1 MSKELNIVAIQAN
14 LTWGNPA
21 KNRLYFEQVINKLTS
36 DTDLVVL
43 PEMFSTG
50 FTMNPSSVSETMN
63 GATVSW
69 MINMAKTR
77 DMAIIGSIVI
87 QDNNQYFNR
96 AVFVYPSGHFE
107 FYDKRHLF
115 SLAGEDRQY
124 TPGTN
129 RIVINFKGWRICPF
143 ICYDLRFPVWSRN
156 TDNYDVLLFMANWP
170 IPRIDA
176 WDTLLKAR
184 AIENL
189 SYCIGV
195 NRIGE
200 DENGYQYNGHT
211 SAYNFLGEKVAST
224 SEGKEDLLYCKISK
238 TKLHEFRQKLNF
250 LKDQDSFKI
259 QN

>member
-14 LTWGNPA
+14 LTWGNPE

-36 DTDLVVL
+36 NTNLVVL

-50 FTMNPSSVSETMN
+50 FTMKPSSVSETMN

-69 MINMAKTR
+69 MINMAKTH
-77 DMAIIGSIVI
+77 DIGIIGSMVI
-87 QDNNQYFNR
+87 QENNQYFNR
-96 AVFVYPSGHFE
+96 AIFVHPSGHLE
-107 FYDKRHLF
+107 IYDKRHLF

-129 RIVINFKGWRICPF
+129 RIVIQFKGWRICPF

-184 AIENL
+184 AIENM

-224 SEGKEDLLYCKISK
+224 AEGKEDVLHCKISK
-238 TKLHEFRQKLNF
+238 TKLDEFRQKLNF

-259 QN
+259 QK

>member
-14 LTWGNPA
+14 LTWGNPE

-36 DTDLVVL
+36 NTNLVVL

-50 FTMNPSSVSETMN
+50 FTMKPSSVSETMN

-69 MINMAKTR
+69 MINMAKTHNIG
-77 DMAIIGSIVI
+77 IIGSMVI
-87 QDNNQYFNR
+87 QENNQYFNR
-96 AVFVYPSGHFE
+96 AIFVHPSGSLE
-107 FYDKRHLF
+107 IYDKRHLF

-129 RIVINFKGWRICPF
+129 RIVIQFKGWRICPF

-156 TDNYDVLLFMANWP
+156 TDNYDLLLFMANWP

-184 AIENL
+184 AIENM

-224 SEGKEDLLYCKISK
+224 AEGKEDVLHCEISK
-238 TKLHEFRQKLNF
+238 TKLDEFRQKLNF

-259 QN
+259 QK

>member
-14 LTWGNPA
+14 LTWVNPE

-36 DTDLVVL
+36 NTNLVVL

-50 FTMNPSSVSETMN
+50 FTMKPSSVSETMN
-63 GATVSW
+63 GTTVSW
-69 MINMAKTR
+69 MINMAKTH
-77 DMAIIGSIVI
+77 DIGIIGSMVI
-87 QDNNQYFNR
+87 QENNQYFNR
-96 AVFVYPSGHFE
+96 AIFVHPSGSLE
-107 FYDKRHLF
+107 IYDKRHLF

-129 RIVINFKGWRICPF
+129 RIVIQFKGWRICPF
-143 ICYDLRFPVWSRN
+143 VCYDLRFPVWSRN

-184 AIENL
+184 AIENM

-195 NRIGE
+195 NRVGLDANNHEYPGHSRTFDVLGKRIDTLPIGLEATELLILTKDHVMKNRKKLGFLE
-200 DENGYQYNGHT
+200 DRDLFN
-211 SAYNFLGEKVAST
+211 LKV
-224 SEGKEDLLYCKISK
+224 
-238 TKLHEFRQKLNF
+238 
-250 LKDQDSFKI
+250 
-259 QN
+259 

>member
-14 LTWGNPA
+14 LTWGNPE

-36 DTDLVVL
+36 NTNLVVL

-50 FTMNPSSVSETMN
+50 FTMKPSSVSETMN

-69 MINMAKTR
+69 MINMAKTHNIG
-77 DMAIIGSIVI
+77 IIGSMVI
-87 QDNNQYFNR
+87 QENNQYFNR
-96 AVFVYPSGHFE
+96 AIFVHPSGSLE
-107 FYDKRHLF
+107 IYDKRHLF

-129 RIVINFKGWRICPF
+129 RIVIQFKGWRICPF

-156 TDNYDVLLFMANWP
+156 TDNYDLLLFMANWP

-184 AIENL
+184 AIENM

-224 SEGKEDLLYCKISK
+224 AEGNEDVLHCEISK
-238 TKLHEFRQKLNF
+238 TKLDEFRQKLNF

-259 QN
+259 QK

>member
-14 LTWGNPA
+14 LTWVNPE

-36 DTDLVVL
+36 NTNLVVL

-50 FTMNPSSVSETMN
+50 FTMKPSSVSETMN
-63 GATVSW
+63 GTTVSW
-69 MINMAKTR
+69 MINMAKTY
-77 DMAIIGSIVI
+77 DIGIIGSMVI
-87 QDNNQYFNR
+87 QENNQYFNR
-96 AVFVYPSGHFE
+96 AIFVHPSGHLE
-107 FYDKRHLF
+107 IYDKRHLF

-129 RIVINFKGWRICPF
+129 RIVIQFKGWRICPF

-184 AIENL
+184 AIENM

-224 SEGKEDLLYCKISK
+224 AEGKEDVLHCEISK
-238 TKLHEFRQKLNF
+238 TKLDEFRQKLNF

-259 QN
+259 QK

>member
-14 LTWGNPA
+14 LTWGNPE
-21 KNRLYFEQVINKLTS
+21 KNRLYFEQVINKLTLN
-36 DTDLVVL
+36 TNLVVL

-50 FTMNPSSVSETMN
+50 FTMKPSSVSETMN

-69 MINMAKTR
+69 MINMAKTHNIG
-77 DMAIIGSIVI
+77 IIGSMVI
-87 QDNNQYFNR
+87 QENNQYFNR
-96 AVFVYPSGHFE
+96 AIFVHPSGSLE
-107 FYDKRHLF
+107 IYDKRHLF

-124 TPGTN
+124 TSGTN
-129 RIVINFKGWRICPF
+129 RIVIQFKGWRICPF

>member
-14 LTWGNPA
+14 LTWGNPE

-36 DTDLVVL
+36 NTNLVVL

-50 FTMNPSSVSETMN
+50 FSMKPSSVSETMN

-69 MINMAKTR
+69 MINMAKTHNIG
-77 DMAIIGSIVI
+77 IIGSMVI
-87 QDNNQYFNR
+87 QENNQYFNR
-96 AVFVYPSGHFE
+96 AIFVHPSGSLE
-107 FYDKRHLF
+107 IYDKRHLF

-124 TPGTN
+124 TSGTN
-129 RIVINFKGWRICPF
+129 RIVIQFKGWRICPF
-143 ICYDLRFPVWSRN
+143 VCYDLRFPVWSRN

-184 AIENL
+184 AIENM

-224 SEGKEDLLYCKISK
+224 AEGKEDVLHCEISK
-238 TKLHEFRQKLNF
+238 TKLDEFRQKLNF

-259 QN
+259 QK

>member
-14 LTWGNPA
+14 LTWGNPE
-21 KNRLYFEQVINKLTS
+21 KNRLYFEQVINKLTLN
-36 DTDLVVL
+36 TNLVVL

-50 FTMNPSSVSETMN
+50 FTMKPSSVSETMN
-63 GATVSW
+63 GTTVSW
-69 MINMAKTR
+69 MINMAKTH
-77 DMAIIGSIVI
+77 DIGIIGSMVI
-87 QDNNQYFNR
+87 QENNQYFNR
-96 AVFVYPSGHFE
+96 AIFVHPSGSLE
-107 FYDKRHLF
+107 IYDKRHLF

-129 RIVINFKGWRICPF
+129 RIVIQFKGWRICPF

-184 AIENL
+184 AIENM

-224 SEGKEDLLYCKISK
+224 AEGKEDVLHCEISK
-238 TKLHEFRQKLNF
+238 TKLDEFRQKLNF

-259 QN
+259 QK

>member
-14 LTWGNPA
+14 LIWGNPE

-36 DTDLVVL
+36 NTNLVVL

-50 FTMNPSSVSETMN
+50 FTMKPSSVSETMN

-69 MINMAKTR
+69 MINMAKTHNIG
-77 DMAIIGSIVI
+77 IIGSMVI
-87 QDNNQYFNR
+87 QENNQYFNR
-96 AVFVYPSGHFE
+96 AIFVHPSGSLE
-107 FYDKRHLF
+107 IYDKRHLF

-129 RIVINFKGWRICPF
+129 RIVIQFKGWRICPF

-176 WDTLLKAR
+176 WAVSYTHLTLP
-184 AIENL
+184 
-189 SYCIGV
+189 
-195 NRIGE
+195 
-200 DENGYQYNGHT
+200 T
-211 SAYNFLGEKVAST
+211 S
-224 SEGKEDLLYCKISK
+224 DLV
-238 TKLHEFRQKLNF
+238 
-250 LKDQDSFKI
+250 
-259 QN
+259 

>member
-36 DTDLVVL
+36 DTDLVVM

-69 MINMAKTR
+69 MINMAKTHNIG
-77 DMAIIGSIVI
+77 IIGSMVI
-87 QDNNQYFNR
+87 QENNQYFNR
-96 AVFVYPSGHFE
+96 AIFVHPSGSLE
-107 FYDKRHLF
+107 IYDKRHLF

-129 RIVINFKGWRICPF
+129 RIVIQFKGWRICPF

-184 AIENL
+184 AIENM

-224 SEGKEDLLYCKISK
+224 AEGKEDVLHCEISK
-238 TKLHEFRQKLNF
+238 TKLDEFRQKLNF

-259 QN
+259 QK

>member
-14 LTWGNPA
+14 LTWVNPE

-36 DTDLVVL
+36 NTNLVVL

-50 FTMNPSSVSETMN
+50 FTMKPSSVSETMN

-69 MINMAKTR
+69 MINMAKTHNIG
-77 DMAIIGSIVI
+77 IIGSMVI
-87 QDNNQYFNR
+87 QENNQYFNR
-96 AVFVYPSGHFE
+96 AIFVHPSGSLE
-107 FYDKRHLF
+107 IYDKRHLF

-129 RIVINFKGWRICPF
+129 RIVIQFKGWRICPF

-156 TDNYDVLLFMANWP
+156 TDNYDLLLFMANWP

-184 AIENL
+184 AIENM

-224 SEGKEDLLYCKISK
+224 AEGKEDVLHCEISK
-238 TKLHEFRQKLNF
+238 TKLDEFRQKLNF

-259 QN
+259 QK

>member
-14 LTWGNPA
+14 LTWVNPE

-36 DTDLVVL
+36 NTNLVVL

-50 FTMNPSSVSETMN
+50 FTMKPSSVSETMN
-63 GATVSW
+63 GTTVSW
-69 MINMAKTR
+69 MINMAKTY
-77 DMAIIGSIVI
+77 DIGIIGSMVI
-87 QDNNQYFNR
+87 QENNQYFNR
-96 AVFVYPSGHFE
+96 AIFVHPSGHLE
-107 FYDKRHLF
+107 IYDKRHLF

-129 RIVINFKGWRICPF
+129 RIVIQFKGWRICPF

-156 TDNYDVLLFMANWP
+156 TDNYDLLLFMANWP

-184 AIENL
+184 AIENM

-224 SEGKEDLLYCKISK
+224 AEGKEDVLHCEISK
-238 TKLHEFRQKLNF
+238 TKLDEFRQKLNF

-259 QN
+259 QK

>member
-14 LTWGNPA
+14 LTWGNPE

-36 DTDLVVL
+36 NTNLVVL

-50 FTMNPSSVSETMN
+50 FTMKPSSVSETMN

-69 MINMAKTR
+69 MINMAKTHNIG
-77 DMAIIGSIVI
+77 IIGSMVI
-87 QDNNQYFNR
+87 QENNQYFNR
-96 AVFVYPSGHFE
+96 AIFVHPSGSLE
-107 FYDKRHLF
+107 IYDKRHLF

-129 RIVINFKGWRICPF
+129 RIVIQFKGWRICPF

-184 AIENL
+184 AIENM

-224 SEGKEDLLYCKISK
+224 AEGNEDVLHCEISK
-238 TKLHEFRQKLNF
+238 TKLDEFRQKLNF

-259 QN
+259 QK

>member
-14 LTWGNPA
+14 LTWGNPE
-21 KNRLYFEQVINKLTS
+21 KNRLYFEQVINKLTLN
-36 DTDLVVL
+36 TNLVVL

-50 FTMNPSSVSETMN
+50 FTMKPSSVSETMN

-69 MINMAKTR
+69 MINMAKTHNIG
-77 DMAIIGSIVI
+77 IIGSMVI
-87 QDNNQYFNR
+87 QENNQYFNR
-96 AVFVYPSGHFE
+96 AIFVHPSGSLE
-107 FYDKRHLF
+107 IYDKRHLF

-129 RIVINFKGWRICPF
+129 RIVIQFKGWRICPF

-184 AIENL
+184 AIENM

-224 SEGKEDLLYCKISK
+224 AEGKEDVLHCEISK
-238 TKLHEFRQKLNF
+238 TKLDEFRQKLNF

-259 QN
+259 QK

>member
-14 LTWGNPA
+14 LTWGNPE
-21 KNRLYFEQVINKLTS
+21 KNRLYFEQVINKLTLN
-36 DTDLVVL
+36 TNLVVL

-50 FTMNPSSVSETMN
+50 FTMKPSSVSETMN
-63 GATVSW
+63 GTTVSW
-69 MINMAKTR
+69 MINMAKTH
-77 DMAIIGSIVI
+77 DIGIIGSMVI
-87 QDNNQYFNR
+87 QENNQYFNR
-96 AVFVYPSGHFE
+96 AIFVHPSGSLE
-107 FYDKRHLF
+107 IYDKRHLF

-124 TPGTN
+124 TSGTN
-129 RIVINFKGWRICPF
+129 RIVIQFKGWRICPF

-184 AIENL
+184 AIENM

-224 SEGKEDLLYCKISK
+224 AEGKEDVLHCEISK
-238 TKLHEFRQKLNF
+238 TKLDEFRQKLNF

-259 QN
+259 QK

>member
-14 LTWGNPA
+14 LTWGNPE
-21 KNRLYFEQVINKLTS
+21 KKRLYFEQVINKLTS
-36 DTDLVVL
+36 NTNLVVL

-50 FTMNPSSVSETMN
+50 FTMKPSSVSETMN

-69 MINMAKTR
+69 MINMAKTHNIG
-77 DMAIIGSIVI
+77 IIGSMVI
-87 QDNNQYFNR
+87 QENNQYFNR
-96 AVFVYPSGHFE
+96 AIFVHPSGSLE
-107 FYDKRHLF
+107 IYDKRHLF

-129 RIVINFKGWRICPF
+129 RIVIQFKGWRICPF

-184 AIENL
+184 AIENM

-224 SEGKEDLLYCKISK
+224 AEGNEDVLHCEISK
-238 TKLHEFRQKLNF
+238 TKLDEFRQKLNF

-259 QN
+259 QK

>member
-14 LTWGNPA
+14 LTWGNPE

-36 DTDLVVL
+36 NTNLVVL

-50 FTMNPSSVSETMN
+50 FTMKPSSVSETMN

-69 MINMAKTR
+69 MINMAKTHNIG
-77 DMAIIGSIVI
+77 IIGSMVI
-87 QDNNQYFNR
+87 QENNQYFNR
-96 AVFVYPSGHFE
+96 AIFVHPSGSLE
-107 FYDKRHLF
+107 IYDKRHLF

-129 RIVINFKGWRICPF
+129 RIVIQFKGWRICPF

-184 AIENL
+184 AIENM

-224 SEGKEDLLYCKISK
+224 AEGKEDVLHCEISK
-238 TKLHEFRQKLNF
+238 TKLDEFRQKLNF

-259 QN
+259 QK

>member
-14 LTWGNPA
+14 LTWVNPE

-36 DTDLVVL
+36 NTNLVVL

-50 FTMNPSSVSETMN
+50 FTMKPSSVSETMN
-63 GATVSW
+63 GTTVSW
-69 MINMAKTR
+69 MINMAKTY
-77 DMAIIGSIVI
+77 DIGIIGSMVI
-87 QDNNQYFNR
+87 QENNQYFNR
-96 AVFVYPSGHFE
+96 AIFVHPSGHLE
-107 FYDKRHLF
+107 IYDKRHLF

-129 RIVINFKGWRICPF
+129 RIVIQFKGWRICPF

-184 AIENL
+184 AIENM

-224 SEGKEDLLYCKISK
+224 AEGNEDVLHCEISK
-238 TKLHEFRQKLNF
+238 TKLDEFRQKLNF

-259 QN
+259 QK

>member
-14 LTWGNPA
+14 LTWGNPE
-21 KNRLYFEQVINKLTS
+21 KNRLYFEQVINKLTLN
-36 DTDLVVL
+36 TNLVVL

-50 FTMNPSSVSETMN
+50 FTMKPSSVSETMN

-69 MINMAKTR
+69 MINMAKTHNIG
-77 DMAIIGSIVI
+77 IIGSMVI
-87 QDNNQYFNR
+87 QENNQYFNR
-96 AVFVYPSGHFE
+96 AIFVHPSGSLE
-107 FYDKRHLF
+107 IYDKRHLF

-129 RIVINFKGWRICPF
+129 RIVIQFKGWRICPF

-184 AIENL
+184 AIENM

-224 SEGKEDLLYCKISK
+224 AEGNEDVLHCEISK
-238 TKLHEFRQKLNF
+238 TKLDEFRQKLNF

-259 QN
+259 QK

>member
-14 LTWGNPA
+14 LTWVNPE
-21 KNRLYFEQVINKLTS
+21 KNRLYFEQVINKLTLN
-36 DTDLVVL
+36 TNLVVL

-50 FTMNPSSVSETMN
+50 FTMKPSSVSETMN

-69 MINMAKTR
+69 MINMAKTY
-77 DMAIIGSIVI
+77 DIGIIGSMVI
-87 QDNNQYFNR
+87 QENNQYFNR
-96 AVFVYPSGHFE
+96 AIFVHPSGHLE
-107 FYDKRHLF
+107 IYDKRHLF

-129 RIVINFKGWRICPF
+129 RIVIQFKGWRICPF

-156 TDNYDVLLFMANWP
+156 TDNYDLLLFMANWP

-184 AIENL
+184 AIENM

-224 SEGKEDLLYCKISK
+224 AEGKEDVLHCEISK
-238 TKLHEFRQKLNF
+238 TKLDEFRQKLNF

-259 QN
+259 QK

>member
-14 LTWGNPA
+14 LTWVNPE

-36 DTDLVVL
+36 NTNLVVL

-50 FTMNPSSVSETMN
+50 FTMKPSSVSETMN
-63 GATVSW
+63 GTTVSW
-69 MINMAKTR
+69 MINMAKTY
-77 DMAIIGSIVI
+77 DIGIIGSMVI
-87 QDNNQYFNR
+87 QENNQYFNR
-96 AVFVYPSGHFE
+96 AIFVHPSGSLE
-107 FYDKRHLF
+107 IYDKRHLF

-129 RIVINFKGWRICPF
+129 RIVIQFKGWRICPF

-156 TDNYDVLLFMANWP
+156 TDNYDLLLFMANWP

-184 AIENL
+184 AIENM

-224 SEGKEDLLYCKISK
+224 AEGKEDVLHCEISK
-238 TKLHEFRQKLNF
+238 TKLDEFRQKLNF

-259 QN
+259 QK

>member
-14 LTWGNPA
+14 LTWGNPE

-36 DTDLVVL
+36 NTNLVVL

-50 FTMNPSSVSETMN
+50 FTMKPSSVSETMN

-69 MINMAKTR
+69 MINMAKTH
-77 DMAIIGSIVI
+77 DIGIIGSMVI
-87 QDNNQYFNR
+87 QENNQYFNR
-96 AVFVYPSGHFE
+96 AIFVHPSGHLE
-107 FYDKRHLF
+107 IYDKRHLF

-129 RIVINFKGWRICPF
+129 RIVIQFKGWRICPF

-184 AIENL
+184 AIENM

-224 SEGKEDLLYCKISK
+224 AEGKEDVLHCEISK
-238 TKLHEFRQKLNF
+238 TKLDEFRQKLNF

-259 QN
+259 QK

>member
-14 LTWGNPA
+14 LTWGNPE

-36 DTDLVVL
+36 NTNLVVL

-50 FTMNPSSVSETMN
+50 FTMKPSSVSETMN

-69 MINMAKTR
+69 MINMAKTHNIG
-77 DMAIIGSIVI
+77 IIGSMVI
-87 QDNNQYFNR
+87 QENNQYFNR
-96 AVFVYPSGHFE
+96 AIFVHPSGHLE
-107 FYDKRHLF
+107 IYDKRHLF

-129 RIVINFKGWRICPF
+129 RIVIQFKGWRICPF

-184 AIENL
+184 AIENM

-224 SEGKEDLLYCKISK
+224 AEGKEDVLHCEISK
-238 TKLHEFRQKLNF
+238 TKLDEFRQKLNF

-259 QN
+259 QK

>member
-14 LTWGNPA
+14 LTWGNPE

-36 DTDLVVL
+36 NTNLVVL

-50 FTMNPSSVSETMN
+50 FTMKPSSVSETMN

-69 MINMAKTR
+69 MINMAKTHNIG
-77 DMAIIGSIVI
+77 IIGSMVI
-87 QDNNQYFNR
+87 QENNQYFNR
-96 AVFVYPSGHFE
+96 AIFVHPSGSLE
-107 FYDKRHLF
+107 IYDKRHLF
-115 SLAGEDRQY
+115 SLAGEDKQY

-129 RIVINFKGWRICPF
+129 RIVIQFKGWRICPF

-184 AIENL
+184 AIENM

-211 SAYNFLGEKVAST
+211 YAYNFLGEKVAST
-224 SEGKEDLLYCKISK
+224 AEGNEDVLHCEISK
-238 TKLHEFRQKLNF
+238 TKLDEFRQKLNF

-259 QN
+259 QK

>member
-14 LTWGNPA
+14 LTWVNPE

-36 DTDLVVL
+36 NTNLVVL

-50 FTMNPSSVSETMN
+50 FTMKPSSVSETMN

-69 MINMAKTR
+69 MINMAKTHNIG
-77 DMAIIGSIVI
+77 IIGSMVI
-87 QDNNQYFNR
+87 QENNQYFNR
-96 AVFVYPSGHFE
+96 AIFVHPSGHLE
-107 FYDKRHLF
+107 IYDKRHLF

-129 RIVINFKGWRICPF
+129 RIVIQFKGWRICPF

-184 AIENL
+184 AIENM

-224 SEGKEDLLYCKISK
+224 AEGKEDVLHCEISK

-259 QN
+259 QK

>member
-21 KNRLYFEQVINKLTS
+21 KNRLYFEQMINKLAS

-50 FTMNPSSVSETMN
+50 FTMKPSSIFETMK
-63 GATVSW
+63 GTTVSW
-69 MINMAKTR
+69 MINMAKAH
-77 DMAIIGSIVI
+77 DIAVIGSIVI

-96 AVFVYPSGHFE
+96 AVFVHPSGQLE
-107 FYDKRHLF
+107 IYDKRHLF
-115 SLAGEDRQY
+115 GLAGEDILYSSGSKRL
-124 TPGTN
+124 
-129 RIVINFKGWRICPF
+129 IVHFKGWRICPL

-156 TDNYDVLLFMANWP
+156 TNNYDLLLFMANWP

-184 AIENL
+184 AIENM

-200 DENGYQYNGHT
+200 DTNGYQYNGHT
-211 SAYNFLGEKVAST
+211 TAYDFLGKEIART
-224 SEGKEDLLYCKISK
+224 TEGKEDLLQCVISK
-238 TKLHEFRQKLNF
+238 TLQEETRKKLSFLND
-250 LKDQDSFKI
+250 KDSFKI
-259 QN
+259 Q

>member
-14 LTWGNPA
+14 LTWVNPE

-36 DTDLVVL
+36 NTNLVVL

-50 FTMNPSSVSETMN
+50 FTMKPSSVSETMN
-63 GATVSW
+63 GTTVSW
-69 MINMAKTR
+69 MINMAKTY
-77 DMAIIGSIVI
+77 DIGIIGSMVI
-87 QDNNQYFNR
+87 QENNQYFNR
-96 AVFVYPSGHFE
+96 AIFVHPSGSLE
-107 FYDKRHLF
+107 IYDKRHLF

-129 RIVINFKGWRICPF
+129 RIVIQFKGWRICPF

>member
-14 LTWGNPA
+14 LIWGNPE

-36 DTDLVVL
+36 NTNLVVL

-50 FTMNPSSVSETMN
+50 FTMKPSSVSETMN

-69 MINMAKTR
+69 MINMAKTHNIG
-77 DMAIIGSIVI
+77 IIGSMVI
-87 QDNNQYFNR
+87 QENNQYFNR
-96 AVFVYPSGHFE
+96 AIFVHPSGSLE
-107 FYDKRHLF
+107 IYDKRHLF
-115 SLAGEDRQY
+115 SLAGEDKQY

-129 RIVINFKGWRICPF
+129 RIVIQFKGWRICPF

-184 AIENL
+184 AIENM

-211 SAYNFLGEKVAST
+211 YAYNFLGEKVAST
-224 SEGKEDLLYCKISK
+224 AEGNEDVLHCEISK
-238 TKLHEFRQKLNF
+238 TKLDE
-250 LKDQDSFKI
+250 
-259 QN
+259 